1 MNQVKFVEQSLEK
14 FEVIWSS
21 LIDHKFSNF
30 LKAAFYNF
38 Y

>member
-21 LIDHKFSNF
+21 LLDHNFSNF
-30 LKAAFYNF
+30 LKAVFCNIY
-38 Y
+38 